1 MAKSQGGTAALL
13 ERVTQLAQPLAL
25 EMGLELWDVEYKKEG
40 GMFVLR
46 YTLDAPQGVDLDTC
60 EAFSRAVEQKLDQ
73 ADPIENSY
81 RLEVQSAGLDRA
93 LKRPSDFERF
103 LGARVEV
110 GLWSRRRRCTF
121 RCAMRRCR
129 PPSSISRRG
138 WRDMSR
144 AC

>member
-60 EAFSRAVEQKLDQ
+60 EAFSR
-73 ADPIENSY
+73 S
-81 RLEVQSAGLDRA
+81 
-93 LKRPSDFERF
+93 
-103 LGARVEV
+103 
-110 GLWSRRRRCTF
+110 
-121 RCAMRRCR
+121 
-129 PPSSISRRG
+129 
-138 WRDMSR
+138 
-144 AC
+144 